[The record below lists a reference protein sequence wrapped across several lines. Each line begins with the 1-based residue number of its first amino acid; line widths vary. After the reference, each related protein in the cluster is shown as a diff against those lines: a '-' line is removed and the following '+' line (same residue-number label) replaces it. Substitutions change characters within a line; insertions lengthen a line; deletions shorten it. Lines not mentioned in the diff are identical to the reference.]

1 MFGSTHFCTYQLC
14 VVVMRIYDKNLWEYL
29 KERSTP
35 TYDLLPI
42 AERFNIFSNI
52 FSAVMHIQS
61 SGQLHLDLKPSNIL
75 LNVDDTG
82 KWNQRD
88 LVVTDFGIGG
98 STTMLTDGKRHK
110 IRGTPGFASPEQLLG
125 IPHRKGG
132 GYNRQYT
139 IYTSYISNGYD
150 KGLQARTRNTAHLLF
165 FHKKLL
171 ASP

>member
-1 MFGSTHFCTYQLC
+1 
-14 VVVMRIYDKNLWEYL
+14 MRIYDKNLWEYL

-98 STTMLTDGKRHK
+98 STAMLTDGKRHK

-132 GYNRQYT
+132 GIIASTLFTLLTLVTDMIRGCKLEHGTQ
-139 IYTSYISNGYD
+139 
-150 KGLQARTRNTAHLLF
+150 RTYYFSIKNC
-165 FHKKLL
+165 
-171 ASP
+171 